1 MSEAATRD
9 EAATRPRKQR
19 EPSVAPPLELTS
31 IRKSFGDV
39 TAVDGIDLTLADREV
54 LGLVGPSGCGKST
67 LLRIIA
73 GLIPAEHG
81 TVRLGGELVDDGHVQ
96 LPPERRPVGLVFQ
109 EHALFPHLTVRDNV
123 AFGVRDVTKREKAAR
138 VEEMLGL
145 VSLDRYGD
153 RYPHELSGGERQR
166 VALARAL
173 APAPALMLFDEPFAS
188 LDHNLRVQ
196 LRHDVLG
203 ALRATRT
210 PAVFV
215 THDQREALTI
225 GDRIAVMRGGRIVQL
240 DTPAGVFHEP
250 VDEFVAAFMG
260 EASFLPVDTGGAAP
274 SSPLGPVDG
283 VPDGA
288 AGALAMVRPDDV
300 VFARSGGEG
309 PDEVVAAEYHGA
321 GWVATVRLASGH
333 EVLMTTSHLEP
344 PTVGERG
351 RVELAAGHRQVVVPP
366 APG

>member
-1 MSEAATRD
+1 MREAATQHD
-9 EAATRPRKQR
+9 AATRADEPRR
-19 EPSVAPPLELTS
+19 PSDSPPLELVS
-31 IRKSFGDV
+31 IHKSFDDV
-39 TAVDGIDLTLADREV
+39 DAVDGVDLTLADDEV

-73 GLIPAEHG
+73 GLIPTDRG
-81 TVRLGGELVDDGHVQ
+81 TVRLGGELVDDGHAQ

-123 AFGVRDVTKREKAAR
+123 AFGVRDLTKREKAAR

-196 LRHDVLG
+196 LRQHVLG

-250 VDEFVAAFMG
+250 VDDFVAAFMG
-260 EASFLPVDTGGAAP
+260 EASFLPVDTSGATP
-274 SSPLGPVDG
+274 SSPLGPVDTM
-283 VPDGA
+283 PADA

-300 VFARSGGEG
+300 VFTRADGDG
-309 PDEVVAAEYHGA
+309 PDEVIHAEYHGA

-333 EVLMTTSHLEP
+333 EVLMATSHLEP

-351 RVELAAGHRQVVVPP
+351 HVELAAGHRQVIVPP
-366 APG
+366 APS